1 MVAFKI
7 FSETIESFDN
17 EKIEG
22 PEPEIPEA
30 IAPLIF
36 EIFIKLSNSGIK
48 IRLFGSAI
56 KSTID
61 LDIRSKSSV
70 YKLLTNEPRLA
81 DYLTIFSISI
91 FFFTTF
97 LESDVFNSMLGLIII
112 TSRLFGE
119 GRLITSISLIDLTKV
134 IPPKI
139 IGATLSA

>member
-1 MVAFKI
+1 MVLIATGRIPNTNNIGLEDLGVKLSQKGQVLVNDKFQTNISTKATLI
-7 FSETIESFDN
+7 NTLRNTYKNLVVYSGRELDPE
-17 EKIEG
+17 

-70 YKLLTNEPRLA
+70 YKLLTNDPRLA
-81 DYLTIFSISI
+81 DCLTIFSISI
-91 FFFTTF
+91 
-97 LESDVFNSMLGLIII
+97 L
-112 TSRLFGE
+112 
-119 GRLITSISLIDLTKV
+119 
-134 IPPKI
+134 
-139 IGATLSA
+139 